1 MGHEFGDRSLGL
13 HFLCNGF
20 APMVSVKVEASCKKG
35 VDVRRICIE
44 DLPKEHKSDFQTV
57 TSFVQTAFPS
67 TPHFVLKYKDDEG
80 DLVTVS
86 SETEFQEALRVA
98 ALAKH
103 CLKLYLVAVP
113 APKPKKENVVPV
125 IDPQI
130 RDPFHI
136 KFQLLSQTR
145 DMIAGKSTI
154 GMTML
159 REGAVNQFPELKSK
173 DFTLKYFDDEGD
185 AVTMSEAD
193 ELQDALQLAK
203 DGQPFTIVVALN
215 ASVPTNIVN
224 GSNVLSLQRDRSR
237 RKGKKK
243 KGKRKSNGKTLP
255 GTT

>member
-1 MGHEFGDRSLGL
+1 
-13 HFLCNGF
+13 
-20 APMVSVKVEASCKKG
+20 MVSVKVEASCKKG

-44 DLPKEHKSDFQTV
+44 DLPTEDKSPFQTV

-103 CLKLYLVAVP
+103 CLKLYLVTVP
-113 APKPKKENVVPV
+113 APKPKKENTVPV

-130 RDPFHI
+130 SDPFRI
-136 KFQLLSQTR
+136 KFQFLNQTR
-145 DMIAGKSTI
+145 DMVISRSAI

-159 REGAVNQFPELKSK
+159 REGAVNHFPELKSK

-203 DGQPFTIVVALN
+203 DGQPFTVVVAFN

-224 GSNVLSLQRDRSR
+224 GSNEGSKSE
-237 RKGKKK
+237 KGKKEK
-243 KGKRKSNGKTLP
+243 KEKEKAMGRRYLGRLE
-255 GTT
+255 